1 MSRLWITDQE
11 EETRNTHGSS
21 QDTCPSRNTTYS
33 YGKRKRNIV
42 FKEVYLFIFCFIFGL
57 ICVHVCVFNYFEC
70 DKFKEFEGTETKK
83 DIHSIT
89 SVNI

>member
-1 MSRLWITDQE
+1 M
-11 EETRNTHGSS
+11 
-21 QDTCPSRNTTYS
+21 
-33 YGKRKRNIV
+33 

>member
-1 MSRLWITDQE
+1 MDQE
-11 EETRNTHGSS
+11 EEIRNIYGFS
-21 QDTCPSRNTTYS
+21 QDICLSRNIIYL

-57 ICVHVCVFNYFEC
+57 ICVYVCVFNYFEC
-70 DKFKEFEGTETKK
+70 DKFKEFEGIEIKK
-83 DIHSIT
+83 DIYFII